1 MTNGF
6 LERSFDPPIGF
17 PEFLDMAARSAGC
30 FDLHNVDWQQSML
43 SADGCHLICW
53 FSAHDLESIRISLR
67 TAEVDQR
74 VFWPGSVHDAPGIDA
89 DGLAS
94 ANVVVTRQFDEPVLL
109 EDIQAIEDAGAGCL
123 EIRDVKFIR
132 TFFSADKKRML
143 CLYQAPDA
151 ESVRQAQREAKMPF
165 DKIWPFGAIRPESVL
180 SGA

>member
-1 MTNGF
+1 MTYGF
-6 LERSFDPPIGF
+6 LERSFDPPIGL
-17 PEFLDMAARSAGC
+17 PEFMQMVARSAGC
-30 FDLHNVDWQQSML
+30 FDLHTVDWQQSML
-43 SADGCHLICW
+43 SADGRNLICW
-53 FSAHDLESIRISLR
+53 FSAHDLESIRIALR

-74 VFWPGSVHDAPGIDA
+74 VFWSGSVHDAPGIDA

-94 ANVVVTRQFDEPVLL
+94 ANVVVTRQFDESVLL

-123 EIRDVKFIR
+123 EMREVKFIR

-143 CLYQAPDA
+143 CLYQAPDV

-165 DKIWPFGAIRPESVL
+165 EKIWSFGTIRPESVL